1 MPVLVSLERDESS
14 KLLSERGKGQGEY
27 LLENGLCLLDVS
39 LVVRKHLLKFLVEV
53 DELFKQQK

>member
-1 MPVLVSLERDESS
+1 VKER
-14 KLLSERGKGQGEY
+14 KGQGEY